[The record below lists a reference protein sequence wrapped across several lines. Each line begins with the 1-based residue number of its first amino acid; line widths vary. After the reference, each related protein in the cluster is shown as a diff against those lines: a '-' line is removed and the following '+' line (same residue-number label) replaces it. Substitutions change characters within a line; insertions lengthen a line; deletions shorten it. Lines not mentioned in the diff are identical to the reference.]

1 MTLEDTVVATG
12 GNITEVALVFCELA
26 LVLGDPVLVV
36 GDITPDAV
44 VEVAADGVLPLDLE
58 LDTAVGDLC
67 EVHCRGAIETIDVGD
82 IRSIE
87 DTGGEL
93 VVSVDAT
100 GETAVEEA
108 EVETEVGHCGLL
120 PLDGA
125 VRDARHGDTVGEGAA
140 VGIVGGVVHALPG
153 IVAYGVVTEL
163 TPGGPEL
170 QVVQIGEV
178 LHPGLVA
185 DLPTCGE

>member
-1 MTLEDTVVATG
+1 MSFEDTVVATG
-12 GNITEVALVFCELA
+12 RNLSKVALVLGELT
-26 LVLGDPVLVV
+26 LVLGDPVAVV
-36 GDITPDAV
+36 GDVTPDGV
-44 VEVAADGVLPLDLE
+44 VEVAADGVLPLELE
-58 LDTAVGDLC
+58 LDTTVGDLC
-67 EVHCRGAIETIDVGD
+67 EVHRRRGVETVNVGD
-82 IRSIE
+82 VRGIE
-87 DTGGEL
+87 DTGSEL

-100 GETAVEEA
+100 GEAATKEA

-153 IVAYGVVTEL
+153 VVPDGVVTEL